1 MSCNDNLDKLQI
13 STPLHDVGHVRG
25 RAGPDP
31 AMASLFHAESLRR
44 GAADVRR
51 SEFE

>member
-1 MSCNDNLDKLQI
+1 MSCNDNLDNLQI
-13 STPLHDVGHVRG
+13 RTPLHDVRDLRG

-44 GAADVRR
+44 GAADARR
-51 SEFE
+51 AAFE